1 LSFHGISGET
11 IKYEHTKKRETERK
25 HYRKLRMFY
34 KNKIAIF
41 FFEKDL
47 NVWRDLNSSKF
58 RKNQLNVVYSLNR
71 FRNIKLTYLFL
82 TIEDLNCFRV
92 TKKSH

>member
-1 LSFHGISGET
+1 
-11 IKYEHTKKRETERK
+11 
-25 HYRKLRMFY
+25 LRMFY

-58 RKNQLNVVYSLNR
+58 RKKNPKCCL
-71 FRNIKLTYLFL
+71 LT
-82 TIEDLNCFRV
+82 
-92 TKKSH
+92 K